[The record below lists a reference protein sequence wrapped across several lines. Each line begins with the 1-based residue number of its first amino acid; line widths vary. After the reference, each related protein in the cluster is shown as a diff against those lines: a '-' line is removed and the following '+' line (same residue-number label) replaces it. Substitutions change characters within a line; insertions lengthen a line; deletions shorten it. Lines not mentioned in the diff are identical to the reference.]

1 MVLSELDLKEGI
13 RVWNTVHYK
22 TEWWNILRIMFW
34 TGYQLRY
41 KVFDP
46 DM

>member
-22 TEWWNILRIMFW
+22 TELYGMVKYFANHVLNWLSVEI
-34 TGYQLRY
+34 
-41 KVFDP
+41 
-46 DM
+46 